1 MSLQEIDVTGTDDGT
16 APGWVRVG
24 HSTAPDSATAATEA
38 TTAALA
44 GETARLLVVFASAG
58 HDLTTVGQVVDALSG
73 DAEVVG
79 CSTAG
84 EVVADGA
91 VDSSLVV
98 MALGGDGFSVA
109 TGLGVCADA
118 QDPDADL
125 TTVSLREAAT
135 EAASCVGRLERREH
149 TVLLVLADGLVG
161 DQMEVVRG
169 AYEQAGAGVPL
180 VGGCAGDDLAMARTH
195 QFFGAQVHRGAVVA
209 AAISSDRPIGIGVRH
224 GWEPNGDSMLVTSSR
239 GVVVETLDDRPALD
253 VYLEQ
258 FDAPEEVRN
267 DPEAFVDFAVTR
279 PFGIRRRD
287 RMEIR
292 YVGGADF
299 ERRTV
304 HCIAEVP
311 QGGLAWTM
319 TGDADT
325 ILSATD
331 DACREALEALGGRD
345 PIGLMMFDCI
355 ARRSVLTEDGTD
367 AEVMRM
373 RDHAS
378 GAPVA
383 GFYTYGEIAR
393 TRGAGGFHNQTL
405 VVLAL
410 S

>member
-1 MSLQEIDVTGTDDGT
+1 MVQ
-16 APGWVRVG
+16 
-24 HSTAPDSATAATEA
+24 
-38 TTAALA
+38 
-44 GETARLLVVFASAG
+44 
-58 HDLTTVGQVVDALSG
+58 
-73 DAEVVG
+73 
-79 CSTAG
+79 
-84 EVVADGA
+84 
-91 VDSSLVV
+91 
-98 MALGGDGFSVA
+98 
-109 TGLGVCADA
+109 
-118 QDPDADL
+118 
-125 TTVSLREAAT
+125 
-135 EAASCVGRLERREH
+135 
-149 TVLLVLADGLVG
+149 
-161 DQMEVVRG
+161 
-169 AYEQAGAGVPL
+169 
-180 VGGCAGDDLAMARTH
+180 TH
-195 QFFGAQVHRGAVVA
+195 QFYGSQVLRGSVVA

-224 GWEPNGDSMLVTSSR
+224 GWEPNGESMLVTSSR
-239 GVVVETLDDRPALD
+239 GVVVETRDDRPALD
-253 VYLEQ
+253 VYLDQ

-299 ERRTV
+299 EKRTV

-319 TGDADT
+319 TGDAET
-325 ILSATD
+325 ILTATD
-331 DACREALEALGGRD
+331 DACQEALAALGGND

-355 ARRSVLTEDGTD
+355 ARRSVLAEDGTD

-373 RDHAS
+373 REHAG